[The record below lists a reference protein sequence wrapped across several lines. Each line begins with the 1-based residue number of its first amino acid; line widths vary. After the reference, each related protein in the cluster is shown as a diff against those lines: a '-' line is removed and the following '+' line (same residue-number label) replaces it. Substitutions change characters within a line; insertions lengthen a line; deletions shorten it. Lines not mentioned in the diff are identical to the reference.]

1 MQGRVCGGMDRWVG
15 GWMNSVTFLVLK
27 LYVPSAISN
36 WVFGRLSAQQKTLDW
51 QVEAWAKFSSYH
63 SVTLGKLLALSDQNE
78 GAGVIGS

>member
-36 WVFGRLSAQQKTLDW
+36 WVFSRLSAQQKTLDW
-51 QVEAWAKFSSYH
+51 QVEA
-63 SVTLGKLLALSDQNE
+63 LG
-78 GAGVIGS
+78 